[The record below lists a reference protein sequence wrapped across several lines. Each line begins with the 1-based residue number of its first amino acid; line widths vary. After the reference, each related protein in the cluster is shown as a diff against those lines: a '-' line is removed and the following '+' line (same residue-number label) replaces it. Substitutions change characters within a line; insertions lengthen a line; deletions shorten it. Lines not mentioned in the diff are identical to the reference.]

1 MLSNSIFSIFGDM
14 NQSIYQYSSNKT
26 IDMKLLYVAMTR
38 ALHELTVLYNEN
50 ITVLLNDNLRKDNTL
65 KKLR

>member
-1 MLSNSIFSIFGDM
+1 
-14 NQSIYQYSSNKT
+14 
-26 IDMKLLYVAMTR
+26 MKLLYVAMTR

-50 ITVLLNDNLRKDNTL
+50 ITLLLNDNLRKDNTL

>member
-50 ITVLLNDNLRKDNTL
+50 ITLLLNDNLRKDNTL

>member
-38 ALHELTVLYNEN
+38 ALHELTILYNEN
-50 ITVLLNDNLRKDNTL
+50 ITLLLNDNLRKDNTL